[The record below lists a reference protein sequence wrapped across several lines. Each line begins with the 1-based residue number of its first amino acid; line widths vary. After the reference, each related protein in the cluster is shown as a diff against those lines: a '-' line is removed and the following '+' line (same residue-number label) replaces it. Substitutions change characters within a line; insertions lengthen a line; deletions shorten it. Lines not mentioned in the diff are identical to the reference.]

1 MATTQDIVTRAL
13 RRAGITR
20 IGEAP
25 QARLSIEAL
34 AVFNDMLYSLSSEGI
49 DMRLEDWKTGEWGLT
64 DTFYFW
70 VPPLDI
76 IQTSVDKFAYQ
87 GTWDASTN
95 TPALTNTTGTD
106 GHVYRVS
113 VAGTTTLNSISEWA
127 ENDFIIF
134 AQPRHDAL
142 APFSSYSSNWYKSV
156 DPRRFFGGISA
167 MLAVRLSEELGHE
180 LGPSTVLEA
189 RKCREQLYNHF
200 SKPPEKNNYDTGIV
214 YTPTWARFNT
224 DEAI

>member
-34 AVFNDMLYSLSSEGI
+34 GVLNDMLYSLSAEGI
-49 DMRLEDWKTGEWGLT
+49 DMRLEDWKTGEWTLT

-70 VPPLDI
+70 APPLDI

-95 TPALTNTTGTD
+95 TPALTN
-106 GHVYRVS
+106 
-113 VAGTTTLNSISEWA
+113 
-127 ENDFIIF
+127 
-134 AQPRHDAL
+134 
-142 APFSSYSSNWYKSV
+142 
-156 DPRRFFGGISA
+156 A
-167 MLAVRLSEELGHE
+167 M
-180 LGPSTVLEA
+180 
-189 RKCREQLYNHF
+189 
-200 SKPPEKNNYDTGIV
+200 
-214 YTPTWARFNT
+214 
-224 DEAI
+224 